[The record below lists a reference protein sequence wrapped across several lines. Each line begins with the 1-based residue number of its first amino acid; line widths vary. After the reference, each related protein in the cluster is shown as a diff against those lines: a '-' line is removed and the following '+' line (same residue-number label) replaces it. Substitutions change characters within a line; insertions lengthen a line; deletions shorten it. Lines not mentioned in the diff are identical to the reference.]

1 MGRGAFAGPLVVAAC
16 ILWTV
21 VPGLKDSKRLSR
33 KQREEFVQQIK
44 TKGLFG
50 LSFVAPAKID
60 ALGLAEALNLAATE
74 AMQDLEQKLRSGKIA
89 ESEQA
94 KGARTV
100 ARPQQE
106 SQVQLASLG
115 SAGSKEEFEFD
126 YRIIIDGK
134 VNFLKATKWKN
145 KVLTKI
151 KADDLVPS
159 VSAASIVAKVARDHY
174 MYALSAKYPHY
185 HFDENVGYGTKT
197 HREALIKYGP
207 SLQHRKSFKP
217 IQNLLG
223 KKLAQPEKGSI
234 ESDDLKSENSKS
246 SDLKRGSL
254 AEASV
259 ARTLKKRGFVI
270 LARNWRRKQFEIDI
284 VAKKANTL
292 YLVEVKYRRD
302 GQRGG
307 GIAAIDA
314 RKIKHLRKAA
324 EVLLKHYPAY
334 QVKLLAAAI
343 EGADLEKISWR
354 KIL

>member
-1 MGRGAFAGPLVVAAC
+1 M
-16 ILWTV
+16 
-21 VPGLKDSKRLSR
+21 
-33 KQREEFVQQIK
+33 QQIK

-50 LSFVAPAKID
+50 LSFIAPAQID
-60 ALGLAEALNLAATE
+60 TLGLAKALNLAAAE
-74 AMQDLEQKLRSGKIA
+74 AMQKLEQKLQSGKMTELRQVEDA
-89 ESEQA
+89 KMAAWSRQETQTQLTSLESV
-94 KGARTV
+94 G
-100 ARPQQE
+100 
-106 SQVQLASLG
+106 G
-115 SAGSKEEFEFD
+115 KEEFEFD
-126 YRIIIDGK
+126 CRIIIDGK

-145 KVLTKI
+145 NVLTKI

-159 VSAASIVAKVARDHY
+159 VSAASIIAKVARDHY
-174 MYALSAKYPHY
+174 MYTLSAKYPHY
-185 HFDENVGYGTKT
+185 HFDDNVGYGTKV

-223 KKLAQPEKGSI
+223 KKLAQPEKGSV
-234 ESDDLKSENSKS
+234 ESDDLKRGVSKS
-246 SDLKRGSL
+246 SALKHGNL

-259 ARTLKKRGFVI
+259 AKALKKRGFTI

-307 GIAAIDA
+307 GMAAIDA
-314 RKIKHLRKAA
+314 RKIKHLKKAA

-354 KIL
+354 EIL